1 MLIVRNQNQTV
12 QIDKEMKHEKYLI
25 ILIVLFLGACKIK
38 KQSITQPGSEQSKG
52 YTALSKFNGDT
63 LNYLK
68 TNFQNQKEK
77 YIYKPASV
85 LLNDIEFKINSY
97 LFGPG
102 RDASSIYEID
112 LTGISPA
119 QFGHNINS
127 QIKSVFIYIILEKG
141 PSETEAREM
150 RSKYNGQWTKEVAN
164 FYGTYIVK
172 DIKISH

>member
-1 MLIVRNQNQTV
+1 MI
-12 QIDKEMKHEKYLI
+12 HEKYLI

-38 KQSITQPGSEQSKG
+38 KQSITQSGSAQSKG

-77 YIYKPASV
+77 YIHKPANV

-102 RDASSIYEID
+102 RDASSIYDIS
-112 LTGISPA
+112 LSGISRA
-119 QFGHNINS
+119 GLTNSINS
-127 QIKSVFIYIILEKG
+127 KGKTIFIYIIWEKG
-141 PSETEAREM
+141 PSETEAHEM
-150 RSKYNGQWTKEVAN
+150 RNKYNGQWTKEVAN
-164 FYGTYIVK
+164 FYGNYIVK
-172 DIKISH
+172 DIKASD